1 MPLSSIPD
9 PGGLCQVLR
18 HQRIPQSV
26 IEGRL
31 HPLILH
37 LHKVKQPRH
46 VLGGLDRRL
55 RVLPPLLHLVQ
66 RDEGGRADVV
76 VLEELDALLG
86 CVDSVYYDVVQ
97 RTAGSRDGD
106 VVFLVDGAQVAL
118 RGYCGVCQCWGVV
131 PFAKDKSV
139 SNYQDFF
146 LEVDPMKQDKTKSQA
161 NTAVY

>member
-9 PGGLCQVLR
+9 PGGLREILC

-37 LHKVKQPRH
+37 LHQIKQSRH

-66 RDEGGRADVV
+66 RDEGGGADVV

-86 CVDSVYYDVVQ
+86 CVDSVYDDVVQ
-97 RTAGSRDGD
+97 RAAGSRDGD
-106 VVFLVDGAQVAL
+106 VVFLVDSAEVAL
-118 RGYCGVCQCWGVV
+118 RGYWIIV
-131 PFAKDKSV
+131 SV
-139 SNYQDFF
+139 FGGS
-146 LEVDPMKQDKTKSQA
+146 A
-161 NTAVY
+161 IC